1 MEQVFIDNP
10 HLDVVYKT
18 NDGKYFLLE
27 NDAQNHALTLDVKRV
42 EKLLRPTGTMAEA
55 FAQALDG
62 GQKGIPSFDES
73 LSENNPLHEEENKN
87 FIAEEIREK
96 KDFDQQEDIIEE
108 KSKKTENKD
117 E

>member
-27 NDAQNHALTLDVKRV
+27 NDAQNYASTLEDKKVSKLIRQDISPTNEE
-42 EKLLRPTGTMAEA
+42 EKKE
-55 FAQALDG
+55 
-62 GQKGIPSFDES
+62 
-73 LSENNPLHEEENKN
+73 LSEGIQDIN
-87 FIAEEIREK
+87 
-96 KDFDQQEDIIEE
+96 QQEDIIEE

>member
-10 HLDVVYKT
+10 QLDVVYKT

-27 NDAQNHALTLDVKRV
+27 NDVQNYASTLEDKKVSKLIRQDISPTNEE
-42 EKLLRPTGTMAEA
+42 EKKE
-55 FAQALDG
+55 
-62 GQKGIPSFDES
+62 
-73 LSENNPLHEEENKN
+73 LSEGIQDIN
-87 FIAEEIREK
+87 
-96 KDFDQQEDIIEE
+96 QQEDIIEE

>member
-18 NDGKYFLLE
+18 ADGKYFLLE
-27 NDAQNHALTLDVKRV
+27 NDAQNYASTLEDKKVSKLIRQDISPTNEE
-42 EKLLRPTGTMAEA
+42 EKKE
-55 FAQALDG
+55 
-62 GQKGIPSFDES
+62 
-73 LSENNPLHEEENKN
+73 LSEGIQDIN
-87 FIAEEIREK
+87 
-96 KDFDQQEDIIEE
+96 QQENIIEE

>member
-55 FAQALDG
+55 FVQALDG
-62 GQKGIPSFDES
+62 GQKEIPSFDES

-96 KDFDQQEDIIEE
+96 KDIDQQEDIIEE
-108 KSKKTENKD
+108 KSKNTKNKD